1 MNARGFNVYAALE
14 GSFGLEAIKEALPT
28 GTPVRAV
35 ALAEAGHA
43 GNEVL
48 EGADLVIVGCSQAQD
63 EALVVISAATAQRPD
78 RPVVVL

>member
-1 MNARGFNVYAALE
+1 MNVRGFNVYAALE
-14 GSFGLEAIKEALPT
+14 GNLGLEAIQDALPM

-48 EGADLVIVGCSQAQD
+48 LGADLVIVGCSQAHD
-63 EALVVISAATAQRPD
+63 EALVVIS
-78 RPVVVL
+78 